1 MTDRNRT
8 YLFIVVA
15 FVVGL
20 LIGWFLF
27 GWQIAPVEW
36 NDAAMQDLQATDQ
49 QMFLA
54 TQAEAFALTQ
64 DNRKAIERLQT
75 LGTQQEV
82 ADLAAQVIQQS
93 EAAGDVVTA
102 DRIRA
107 MAAAVGLTLPAT
119 AAAPDAQPTAQP
131 GEQPG
136 EQQEA
141 GGSNLFTIL
150 GLALLVGGIVLAAWL
165 LLRGRAAPAEP
176 DAADFTTEVLLDEA
190 QPASRPGR
198 PAAAAAPAAAPAVER
213 GSAGQEFMAAF
224 DQGDVSYDQS
234 FDIEGSDGAYWGE
247 CGLTMSETVQ
257 GDPERVTALEVW
269 LFDKSDIRTVTK
281 VLMSDY
287 AYGNQ
292 ALREKLSSR
301 GDAVLLAPDLGFVL
315 DAQTLRL
322 MGKIVAMEYDDSQA
336 PARGTIRRLRVQLR
350 VMRQAA

>member
-1 MTDRNRT
+1 
-8 YLFIVVA
+8 
-15 FVVGL
+15 
-20 LIGWFLF
+20 
-27 GWQIAPVEW
+27 
-36 NDAAMQDLQATDQ
+36 
-49 QMFLA
+49 
-54 TQAEAFALTQ
+54 
-64 DNRKAIERLQT
+64 
-75 LGTQQEV
+75 
-82 ADLAAQVIQQS
+82 
-93 EAAGDVVTA
+93 
-102 DRIRA
+102 
-107 MAAAVGLTLPAT
+107 
-119 AAAPDAQPTAQP
+119 
-131 GEQPG
+131 
-136 EQQEA
+136 
-141 GGSNLFTIL
+141 
-150 GLALLVGGIVLAAWL
+150 
-165 LLRGRAAPAEP
+165 
-176 DAADFTTEVLLDEA
+176 
-190 QPASRPGR
+190 
-198 PAAAAAPAAAPAVER
+198 
-213 GSAGQEFMAAF
+213 MAAF

>member
-20 LIGWFLF
+20 LIGWFLL
-27 GWQIAPVEW
+27 GWQIAPVQW
-36 NDAAMQDLQATDQ
+36 SNATMQDLRAADQ

-54 TQAEAFALTQ
+54 TQAEAYALTQ
-64 DNRKAIERLQT
+64 NNRMAVERLQT
-75 LGTQQEV
+75 LGTQQAV
-82 ADLAAQVIQQS
+82 AELAGQVVQQA

-107 MAAAVGLTLPAT
+107 MAASLGLTIP
-119 AAAPDAQPTAQP
+119 AAAPDATPAAP
-131 GEQPG
+131 AAEQP
-136 EQQEA
+136 EE
-141 GGSNLFTIL
+141 GGSNLFTVL
-150 GLALLVGGIVLAAWL
+150 GLLLLVGGIVLAAWL
-165 LLRGRAAPAEP
+165 LLRGRSAQDD
-176 DAADFTTEVLLDEA
+176 DADVDDFATEVLLEET
-190 QPASRPGR
+190 PAAPPAGR
-198 PAAAAAPAAAPAVER
+198 PAAPAGSAAAAAER

-234 FDIEGSDGAYWGE
+234 FDIEGSDGTYWGE

-322 MGKIVAMEYDDSQA
+322 MGKIVAMDYDDSQA
-336 PARGTIRRLRVQLR
+336 PARGAIRRLRVQLR
-350 VMRQAA
+350 VMRQAR

>member
-1 MTDRNRT
+1 MTDRNRS

-15 FVVGL
+15 FIVGL

-27 GWQIAPVEW
+27 GWQIAPVQW
-36 NDAAMQDLQATDQ
+36 SNATMQDLRAADQ

-54 TQAEAFALTQ
+54 AQAEAFALTQ
-64 DNRKAIERLQT
+64 DSRQAVERLQT
-75 LGTQQEV
+75 LGTQQQV
-82 ADLAAQVIQQS
+82 ADLSAQVVQQA
-93 EAAGDVVTA
+93 EAAGDMVTA
-102 DRIRA
+102 DRVRA
-107 MAAAVGLTLPAT
+107 MTSAVGLTVP
-119 AAAPDAQPTAQP
+119 AAAAAATPAAEPAAQPAD
-131 GEQPG
+131 
-136 EQQEA
+136 QQ
-141 GGSNLFTIL
+141 GGGNLFTVL
-150 GLALLVGGIVLAAWL
+150 GLVLLVGGIALAAWL
-165 LLRGRAAPAEP
+165 LLRGRSAPAEEEEEEF
-176 DAADFTTEVLLDEA
+176 ATEILVEEPLP
-190 QPASRPGR
+190 PARSGR
-198 PAAAAAPAAAPAVER
+198 PAGAAAAAPAAER
-213 GSAGQEFMAAF
+213 SGAGQEFMAAF

-234 FDIEGSDGAYWGE
+234 FDIEGADGSYWGE
-247 CGLTMSETVQ
+247 CGMTLSETVQ
-257 GDPERVTALEVW
+257 GDPQRATALEVW

-336 PARGTIRRLRVQLR
+336 PARGAIRKLRVQLR

>member
-1 MTDRNRT
+1 MTDRNRS

-27 GWQIAPVEW
+27 GWQIAPVQW
-36 NDAAMQDLQATDQ
+36 SNATMQDLRAADQ

-54 TQAEAFALTQ
+54 TQAEAYALTQ
-64 DNRKAIERLQT
+64 DNRAAVERLQT
-75 LGTQQEV
+75 LGTQQAV
-82 ADLAAQVIQQS
+82 AELAGQVVQQA
-93 EAAGDVVTA
+93 EATGDMVTA
-102 DRIRA
+102 DRVRA
-107 MAAAVGLTLPAT
+107 MAANLGLAIP
-119 AAAPDAQPTAQP
+119 AAAPDAAPPSAEP
-131 GEQPG
+131 P
-136 EQQEA
+136 QE
-141 GGSNLFTIL
+141 GGSNLFTVL
-150 GLALLVGGIVLAAWL
+150 GLLLLVGGIVLAAWL
-165 LLRGRAAPAEP
+165 LLRGRAAQED
-176 DAADFTTEVLLDEA
+176 DADVDDFATEVLIDEA
-190 QPASRPGR
+190 PSAPPAARSAAPAGSAAG
-198 PAAAAAPAAAPAVER
+198 AAAAER

-234 FDIEGSDGAYWGE
+234 FDIEGSDGSYWGE

-336 PARGTIRRLRVQLR
+336 PARGAIRRLRVQLR
-350 VMRQAA
+350 VMRQAR

>member
-15 FVVGL
+15 FIVGL

-27 GWQIAPVEW
+27 GWQIAPVQW
-36 NDAAMQDLQATDQ
+36 SNATMQDLRGADQ

-54 TQAEAFALTQ
+54 TQAEAYALTQ
-64 DNRKAIERLQT
+64 DNRTAVERLQT
-75 LGTQQEV
+75 LGTQQAV
-82 ADLAAQVIQQS
+82 AELGAQVVQQA
-93 EAAGDVVTA
+93 EATGDVVMA

-107 MAAAVGLTLPAT
+107 MSASLGLTIPAAASDAT
-119 AAAPDAQPTAQP
+119 PAAPAA
-131 GEQPG
+131 EQPK
-136 EQQEA
+136 E

-150 GLALLVGGIVLAAWL
+150 GLLLLVGGVVLAAWL
-165 LLRGRAAPAEP
+165 LLRGRAAQDH
-176 DAADFTTEVLLDEA
+176 DADADGDDFVTEVLIEED
-190 QPASRPGR
+190 QPASRPARMSSPAGA
-198 PAAAAAPAAAPAVER
+198 PTAAAAAER

-322 MGKIVAMEYDDSQA
+322 MGKIVVMEYDDSQA
-336 PARGTIRRLRVQLR
+336 PARGAIRRLRVQLR
-350 VMRQAA
+350 VMRQAR